1 MNKEKELIKNTGI
14 IFLGKFCT
22 QFLSF
27 LLVPIYTNY
36 LTTLDYGYVDL
47 IQTYVALLIPI
58 ILLRLDS
65 SVFRYLIDE
74 RSNDK
79 EKNKTIS
86 TSIFFMIIQI
96 VLFCFIFLI
105 INGMFQF
112 KYAIYICINVIF
124 VALSNIMLQIVRGI
138 GDNMGYSIGSI
149 ITGIITILL
158 NIIFII
164 FLKGNASYILI
175 ASSIANL
182 ICFIYLYLRN
192 KIYVFSKFKNIDIK
206 KMKKMLKYS
215 IPMIPDGLSWWIVN
229 VSDRSIIS
237 SIMGIS
243 ANGIY
248 AISSKFS
255 NILSAIFQIFN
266 MSWQE
271 SASLHINDKD
281 RDKFFNNI
289 LNTCYEVFFSMCI
302 LIMVIMPIIY
312 KIFIGKDYID
322 SYIYIPILLL
332 ANLYNAVSNIYGG
345 VYIAQKNTKKV
356 AKTTMIAAG
365 INIIINIYL
374 IKKFGLLAAAISTLI
389 SYIVLSLYRF
399 SDIKKEINMK
409 LNLKLLISTN
419 LIFVTSALLYYRYF
433 YNTIVMI
440 LNIIFAII
448 VSLLLNKKTLVKII
462 NKIRKKV

>member
-1 MNKEKELIKNTGI
+1 MSKEKELIKNTGI
-14 IFLGKFCT
+14 IFFGKFCT

-27 LLVPIYTNY
+27 LLLPIYTNY
-36 LTTLDYGYVDL
+36 LTTSDYGYVDL

-86 TSIFFMIIQI
+86 TSMFFMLIQI
-96 VLFCFIFLI
+96 VLFCFIFII
-105 INGMFQF
+105 INEIFQF
-112 KYAIYICINVIF
+112 KYGIYICINVIF

-138 GDNMGYSIGSI
+138 GDNMGYSIASI

-271 SASLHINDKD
+271 SASLNINDKD

-289 LNTCYEVFFSMCI
+289 LNTCYEVFFSICI

-356 AKTTMIAAG
+356 AKTTMTAAG

-409 LNLKLLISTN
+409 LNFKLLISTN
-419 LIFVTSALLYYRYF
+419 LIFLASALLYYRYF